1 MTTKK
6 NGYRACRGG
15 EGGRTLGFEDASEGA
30 GAGGCV
36 IAAAAGMAGWL
47 VVSECRA
54 GLRS

>member
-6 NGYRACRGG
+6 NGYRECRGE

-30 GAGGCV
+30 GAGGCA
-36 IAAAAGMAGWL
+36 IAAAAGMAGL
-47 VVSECRA
+47 VIVSKCRA